1 MKNFNKKNIDVFA
14 EVKED
19 DKYYKGALLRTR
31 LAVEVSALRG
41 AMDISQQDL
50 AKRIETTQKIVS
62 EVENGNVNVGLELL
76 GRFSDKLNFNTDH
89 FAKIFACPKAIVVT
103 TDAYNLN
110 DGSYRKAWTMSS
122 SSDLK
127 TGLIFSA
134 VNI

>member
-14 EVKED
+14 DIIED

-31 LAVEVSALRG
+31 LAVEVSALRK
-41 AMDISQQDL
+41 AMNISQQDL

-62 EVENGNVNVGLELL
+62 EVENGNVNIGVELL
-76 GRFSDKLNFNTDH
+76 GRFTDNLNFNTDH
-89 FAKIFACPKAIVVT
+89 LAKIFDCPKAVVIT

-110 DGSYRKAWTMSS
+110 DNRKAWTMSS
-122 SSDLK
+122 STNLK
-127 TGLIFSA
+127 TGLIFST